1 MVVRLDVYVYEVPR
15 VVSDWLV
22 WDFMAVGLAQSK
34 NKSPAK
40 SPQWPDFVKPLIEAG
55 GKKNRSVMNGAIMN
69 SEFQVPSKNL
79 KYQLQLPF
87 VGNAV
92 GVLNTGSEAFPGIT
106 RIVG

>member
-1 MVVRLDVYVYEVPR
+1 MYIYEVPS

-22 WDFMAVGLAQSK
+22 WDFMTVGLAQSNNK
-34 NKSPAK
+34 NPAK
-40 SPQWPDFVKPLIEAG
+40 SPQWPDFVKLLIEAG
-55 GKKNRSVMNGAIMN
+55 EKKNKSIMNGVIMN

-87 VGNAV
+87 VGNAG

>member
-1 MVVRLDVYVYEVPR
+1 MVVRLDLYVYEVPS

-22 WDFMAVGLAQSK
+22 WNFMAVGLAQSN

-40 SPQWPDFVKPLIEAG
+40 HPQWPDFVKLLIEAG
-55 GKKNRSVMNGAIMN
+55 GKKNKSIMNGAIMN
-69 SEFQVPSKNL
+69 SEFQVPSKNM

-92 GVLNTGSEAFPGIT
+92 GVLNTGSETFSGIT

>member
-1 MVVRLDVYVYEVPR
+1 MVVRLDVYVYEVPS

-22 WDFMAVGLAQSK
+22 LDFVAVRLAQSN

-40 SPQWPDFVKPLIEAG
+40 SPQWPDFVKLLIEGG
-55 GKKNRSVMNGAIMN
+55 GKKNKSIMNGAIMN
-69 SEFQVPSKNL
+69 SEFEVPSKNL
-79 KYQLQLPF
+79 KYKLQLPF

>member
-1 MVVRLDVYVYEVPR
+1 
-15 VVSDWLV
+15 
-22 WDFMAVGLAQSK
+22 
-34 NKSPAK
+34 
-40 SPQWPDFVKPLIEAG
+40 
-55 GKKNRSVMNGAIMN
+55 MNGVIMN

-87 VGNAV
+87 VGNAG